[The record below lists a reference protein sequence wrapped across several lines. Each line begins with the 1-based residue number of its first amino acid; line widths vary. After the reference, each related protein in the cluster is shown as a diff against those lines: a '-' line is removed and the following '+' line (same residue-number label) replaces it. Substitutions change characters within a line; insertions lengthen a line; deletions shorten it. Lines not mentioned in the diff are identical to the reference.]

1 MEIKGKV
8 GVITGGS
15 SGIGR
20 ATSERLAKEGAAI
33 VVADLDEAGGAETV
47 KRIESAGGRAV
58 FVKAD
63 VTKLDDA
70 RRMLDTAMSKY
81 GRLDILHNNAGI
93 GVGAPGYPDAPP
105 ERWHL
110 VIEID
115 LQAVILG
122 TGLSAPLMQKN
133 GGGVIINT
141 ASMAGLY
148 PHRQDAVYGAAKGG
162 VVNFT
167 HSLASWDVGA
177 QGPRQL
183 HLPGHRRYSDGATRI
198 GAGEATRHQELDAV
212 EDNPARRNR
221 GRSSELGARRLALRL
236 LAGGAPDRPPDC
248 RSAAG
253 TRLPQIKEGA
263 ALLRSGSRGRSVN
276 RNSFEFGAQFALG
289 APEVA
294 GLLHP
299 QPDSGSVAAE
309 PAEPRGHPRRNR
321 YLLGHN
327 PM

>member
-1 MEIKGKV
+1 MEIKGTV

-20 ATSERLAKEGAAI
+20 ATAERLAKEGAAI

-63 VTKLDDA
+63 VTRLEDA
-70 RRMLDTAMSKY
+70 RRMLDTAVSKF

-93 GVGAPGYPDAPP
+93 GVGTPGFPEAPP

-122 TGLSAPLMQKN
+122 TGLAAPLMQNN

-167 HSLASWDVGA
+167 HSLAFWEAERKIRVNCVC
-177 QGPRQL
+177 
-183 HLPGHRRYSDGATRI
+183 PGIVDTPMVRKGLEAATKLGFLARAWTPAKMI
-198 GAGEATRHQELDAV
+198 QPEEIADAV
-212 EDNPARRNR
+212 VSLVRDDSLFGCALEIRPTGRQIVDPRR
-221 GRSSELGARRLALRL
+221 
-236 LAGGAPDRPPDC
+236 AP
-248 RSAAG
+248 
-253 TRLPQIKEGA
+253 
-263 ALLRSGSRGRSVN
+263 GSRR
-276 RNSFEFGAQFALG
+276 
-289 APEVA
+289 
-294 GLLHP
+294 
-299 QPDSGSVAAE
+299 
-309 PAEPRGHPRRNR
+309 
-321 YLLGHN
+321 
-327 PM
+327 

>member
-1 MEIKGKV
+1 MEIKGTV

-20 ATSERLAKEGAAI
+20 ATAERLAKEGAAI

-63 VTKLDDA
+63 VTRLEDA
-70 RRMLDTAMSKY
+70 RRMLDTAVSKF

-93 GVGAPGYPDAPP
+93 GVGAPGFPEAPP

-122 TGLSAPLMQKN
+122 TGLAAPLMQNN

-167 HSLASWDVGA
+167 HSLAFWEAERKIRVNCVC
-177 QGPRQL
+177 
-183 HLPGHRRYSDGATRI
+183 PGIVDTPMVRKGLEAATKLGFLARAWTPAKMI
-198 GAGEATRHQELDAV
+198 QPEEIADAV
-212 EDNPARRNR
+212 VSLVRDDSLFGCALEIRPTGRQIVDPRR
-221 GRSSELGARRLALRL
+221 
-236 LAGGAPDRPPDC
+236 AP
-248 RSAAG
+248 
-253 TRLPQIKEGA
+253 
-263 ALLRSGSRGRSVN
+263 GSRR
-276 RNSFEFGAQFALG
+276 
-289 APEVA
+289 
-294 GLLHP
+294 
-299 QPDSGSVAAE
+299 
-309 PAEPRGHPRRNR
+309 
-321 YLLGHN
+321 
-327 PM
+327 

>member
-1 MEIKGKV
+1 MEIKGRV

-20 ATSERLAKEGAAI
+20 ATAERLAKEGAAI
-33 VVADLDEAGGAETV
+33 VVADLDESGGAETV

-63 VTKLDDA
+63 VTRIEDA
-70 RRMLDTAMSKY
+70 RQMLGTAVSKF

-93 GVGAPGYPDAPP
+93 GTGAPGFPEAPP
-105 ERWHL
+105 ERWHQ

-122 TGLSAPLMQKN
+122 TGLAAPLMQKN

-167 HSLASWDVGA
+167 QSLAFWEAERKIRVNCVCPGIVDTPMVRKGIEA
-177 QGPRQL
+177 ATKLGFL
-183 HLPGHRRYSDGATRI
+183 AKAFLPAKMI
-198 GAGEATRHQELDAV
+198 EPEEIADAV
-212 EDNPARRNR
+212 VGLVRDDSIFGCALEIRPSGRRIV
-221 GRSSELGARRLALRL
+221 
-236 LAGGAPDRPPDC
+236 D
-248 RSAAG
+248 
-253 TRLPQIKEGA
+253 
-263 ALLRSGSRGRSVN
+263 
-276 RNSFEFGAQFALG
+276 
-289 APEVA
+289 
-294 GLLHP
+294 
-299 QPDSGSVAAE
+299 
-309 PAEPRGHPRRNR
+309 PRRAPGSLR
-321 YLLGHN
+321 
-327 PM
+327 

>member
-8 GVITGGS
+8 GVVTGGA

-20 ATSERLAKEGAAI
+20 ATAELLAKEGAKI

-47 KRIESAGGRAV
+47 KRIESAGGHAV

-63 VTKLDDA
+63 VTRIEDA
-70 RRMLDTAMSKY
+70 RRMLETAVSKF

-93 GVGAPGYPDAPP
+93 GVGAPGFPEAPP

-122 TGLSAPLMQKN
+122 TGLAAPLMQKH
-133 GGGVIINT
+133 GGVIINT

-167 HSLASWDVGA
+167 HSLAFWEAERKIRVNCVC
-177 QGPRQL
+177 
-183 HLPGHRRYSDGATRI
+183 PGIVDTPLVRKGLEAATKLGFLTKPWVPVKMI
-198 GAGEATRHQELDAV
+198 QPEEIADAV
-212 EDNPARRNR
+212 ASLVRDDSLFGCALEIRPT
-221 GRSSELGARRLALRL
+221 GR
-236 LAGGAPDRPPDC
+236 
-248 RSAAG
+248 
-253 TRLPQIKEGA
+253 QI
-263 ALLRSGSRGRSVN
+263 V
-276 RNSFEFGAQFALG
+276 
-289 APEVA
+289 
-294 GLLHP
+294 
-299 QPDSGSVAAE
+299 D
-309 PAEPRGHPRRNR
+309 PRRAPGVR
-321 YLLGHN
+321 K
-327 PM
+327 